1 MYIAP
6 KAKLMEM
13 KIITLIM
20 IFLQSLRVLNSF
32 QSIRKSFRT
41 SNPLYLN
48 RIFVF
53 EEEFKQQ
60 QSTNEEMITL
70 ELNSTDYRYNH
81 IKNVLK
87 LDVGEPFRGGVI
99 NKGITNNATILTNP
113 QHNNETMS
121 LSFGHLSDLTPTT
134 RPNITLIL
142 AAPRP
147 LRMERIVSAVSCL
160 GIRHLAVIGAT
171 KVIKDYLG
179 N

>member
-1 MYIAP
+1 MGI
-6 KAKLMEM
+6 
-13 KIITLIM
+13 IM

-32 QSIRKSFRT
+32 QSIRRTFRS
-41 SNPLYLN
+41 SNSLYLN

-53 EEEFKQQ
+53 DEEFKRQQ
-60 QSTNEEMITL
+60 TSNDEIITL
-70 ELNSTDYRYNH
+70 ELKPTDYRYNH

-99 NKGITNNATILTNP
+99 NKGITNNATIITNP
-113 QHNNETMS
+113 QQNNETMF

-179 N
+179 IYLYHYMY

>member
-1 MYIAP
+1 
-6 KAKLMEM
+6 MEM
-13 KIITLIM
+13 KIMAIIM
-20 IFLQSLRVLNSF
+20 IFLQSLRVFNSF
-32 QSIRKSFRT
+32 QSTRRTFRS
-41 SNPLYLN
+41 SNSLYLN

-53 EEEFKQQ
+53 DEEFKQQ
-60 QSTNEEMITL
+60 QLSDDKIITL

-87 LDVGEPFRGGVI
+87 LGVGEPFRGGVI

-147 LRMERIVSAVSCL
+147 LRMERIVPTVSCL